1 MVLVPPTTGG
11 PAALSA
17 DTRELMELQTLPGN
31 YTQGPPQARAPA
43 LLSAPPDSPAL
54 PLGTFPVPLSKL
66 HVSSLTADSS
76 GSLISIYIILW

>member
-17 DTRELMELQTLPGN
+17 DMRELMELQTLPGN

-43 LLSAPPDSPAL
+43 LLSALPDSPAL
-54 PLGTFPVPLSKL
+54 PLRGHSQFHFPNC
-66 HVSSLTADSS
+66 TCQA
-76 GSLISIYIILW
+76 